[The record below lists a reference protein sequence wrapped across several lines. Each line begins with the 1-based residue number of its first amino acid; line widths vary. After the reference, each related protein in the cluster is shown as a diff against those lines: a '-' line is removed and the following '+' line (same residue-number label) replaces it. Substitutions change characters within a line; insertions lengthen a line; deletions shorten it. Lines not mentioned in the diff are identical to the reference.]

1 MTTPTGRHAA
11 PIKLASNVPADLL
24 PKLGADATPA
34 QQVRDENGDDGG
46 GDGDDDDDDGDDDDD
61 DDKQHQARS
70 SRGMR
75 GARGYEPAAAKSTS
89 PRTAA
94 KRSDPPN
101 ERTNVIH
108 ESNND
113 YLPNCPA
120 MICRTAVS

>member
-46 GDGDDDDDDGDDDDD
+46 DGDDDDDDGDGDD
-61 DDKQHQARS
+61 DDKQYQARS

-101 ERTNVIH
+101 EGTNVIH

>member
-1 MTTPTGRHAA
+1 MTTPAGRHAA

-46 GDGDDDDDDGDDDDD
+46 DGDDDDDDGDGDD
-61 DDKQHQARS
+61 DDKQYQARS

-89 PRTAA
+89 PRNAA

-101 ERTNVIH
+101 ERTNAIH